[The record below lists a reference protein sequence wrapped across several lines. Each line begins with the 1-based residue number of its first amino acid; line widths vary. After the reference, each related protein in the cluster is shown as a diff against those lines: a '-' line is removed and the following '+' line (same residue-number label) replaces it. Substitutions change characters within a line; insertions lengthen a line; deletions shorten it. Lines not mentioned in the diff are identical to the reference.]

1 MKRALLI
8 ACALGCAATAVADVR
23 PPEEHE
29 TSRAVLATASRASVP
44 PENDAGLRDAPPMP
58 PAGNLD
64 EKMRTLFG
72 AIREGRPELATN
84 GFFPRDPFLRVKA
97 IANPERYWNVL
108 MRAYERD
115 IRELHA
121 TIPSV
126 AQAEFVRFEFSR
138 RRTWQTVRSEANAL
152 PYWCVRHSRIVYRS
166 NGREQS
172 FEVRALIHW
181 GREWFV
187 THLK

>member
-8 ACALGCAATAVADVR
+8 AFGLACATTAVADVR
-23 PPEEHE
+23 PPADDE
-29 TSRAVLATASRASVP
+29 TTRALLGAASRANVP
-44 PENDAGLRDAPPMP
+44 PENNASLREAPPMP

-64 EKMRTLFG
+64 EKMRTLFT
-72 AIREGRPELATN
+72 AVREGRPELATN
-84 GFFPRDPFLRVKA
+84 GFFPREPFLRVKA

-115 IRELHA
+115 IRELHES
-121 TIPSV
+121 IPNV

-166 NGREQS
+166 AGREQS

>member
-1 MKRALLI
+1 MKRAVLVGFGLL
-8 ACALGCAATAVADVR
+8 CAATALADVR
-23 PPEEHE
+23 PPDEDE
-29 TSRAVLATASRASVP
+29 TTRAIRAAASRAAVP
-44 PENDAGLRDAPPMP
+44 AENSPSLREAPPMP
-58 PAGNLD
+58 PVGNLD
-64 EKMRTLFG
+64 EKMRTIFT
-72 AIREGRPELATN
+72 AVREGRPELAMN
-84 GFFPRDPFLRVKA
+84 GFFPREPFLRVKA

-108 MRAYERD
+108 LRAYERD

-121 TIPSV
+121 SIPNV

-166 NGREQS
+166 GGREQS